1 MDGSDPHDVLG
12 VSANA
17 SEEEIKRAYRAKV
30 KQYHPDVS
38 DAEDAETK
46 FKRIHEAYNS
56 LLSEGGGHG
65 RRRSGEDKGQG
76 GGHRRSEARSS
87 GGGASEDRRRSNGRS
102 RREDRFKVMEEYD
115 DGWRLAVCRDGRH
128 TGEWVVYRS
137 GARPGS
143 GRGAGGVRYLS
154 RSGEASDEAVYFGTR
169 RQAEGCYEAHAGS
182 KGDAGE
188 RGFDGSSDGRRKDRG
203 GTDGRRRRQ
212 RRTDGAR
219 RNGTGE
225 VGARKTSRTDEVQ
238 GEKVD
243 GFDSLWSL
251 YRSTSGGEEYWAVA
265 SELSGSPYYLS
276 RDGEQQRDA
285 VWFGNKPEAEQAY
298 DAYMSGA
305 ADRGGPSR
313 NLTGGSSGGERRGSE
328 GRRVKA
334 EAKVRRDTDGSR
346 RPPVSV
352 LGAVAEAVGQKGW
365 RYLSL
370 VYRLVSALYA
380 YLTLPVR
387 LAISATVG
395 SGSEEAEEE

>member
-1 MDGSDPHDVLG
+1 MGGSDPHEVLG

-65 RRRSGEDKGQG
+65 RRRSDEDRKGG
-76 GGHRRSEARSS
+76 GGHRSSEARSS
-87 GGGASEDRRRSNGRS
+87 GGRSSEDRRRSNGRS

-137 GARPGS
+137 GARPGA

-154 RSGEASDEAVYFGTR
+154 RSGEASDDPVYFGTR

-182 KGDAGE
+182 EGGAGA
-188 RGFDGSSDGRRKDRG
+188 RGFGGGSDRRRKEKGR
-203 GTDGRRRRQ
+203 TDGRRRRQ
-212 RRTDGAR
+212 RRTGGAR
-219 RNGTGE
+219 RNGTGGG
-225 VGARKTSRTDEVQ
+225 GARKTSRTDEVQ
-238 GEKVD
+238 GEKAG

-251 YRSTSGGEEYWAVA
+251 YRSTSGGEEYWAVV
-265 SELSGSPYYLS
+265 SEFSGSPYYLS

-285 VWFGNKPEAEQAY
+285 VWFGSKPEAERAY
-298 DAYMSGA
+298 DAYMSRA

-313 NLTGGSSGGERRGSE
+313 NLTGGSSGEERRGSE

-334 EAKVRRDTDGSR
+334 EAKLRRDTEGSR

-352 LGAVAEAVGQKGW
+352 LGAVAEAVGHKA
-365 RYLSL
+365 RCYLSF

-387 LAISATVG
+387 LALSATSG
-395 SGSEEAEEE
+395 SGSEEGEE